1 MNTRLNTL
9 MEERAKIADQMDNL
23 HTLIVETEKRE
34 YTSEERVAFDDLD
47 KSFRDIE
54 EKIEFEK
61 KVQARK
67 AAAAKPLPGQERG
80 GRLAAEPRRASFGR
94 KLKAFKPETFGSLAD
109 AEDAAYKAGM
119 WCRAAIYGD
128 QGAAQ
133 WCAEHDVPIHRENSY
148 GSVQKSQNEST
159 NSAGGY
165 LVFPEM
171 STAIIDLRETYG
183 TARRFINVVQMA
195 SDVMY
200 IPRRTGG
207 LTGYFATEEN
217 AFTESSKTWGQ
228 VRLQAQALGTL
239 TKISREL
246 ADDAVISVA
255 DDIASEIAY
264 GLAVKEDATLWNGD
278 GTSSYGGIV
287 GVRSK
292 FAAGVS
298 AGTSTLA
305 GGLDAASGHDTFAE
319 YDAADLIK
327 VIGALP
333 KYAEPNARWYGH
345 RAAWANTFLRLLAA
359 AGANTIVD
367 LQAGG
372 KPTLGYLGYAFE
384 TDQTLPSA
392 LTDLSD
398 TAVVLFGDLNAAV
411 TMGERRGITIDV
423 TRDRYWELRQIGIMG
438 WERIDINVHDIGDT
452 SAAGPLVA
460 LIAE

>member
-1 MNTRLNTL
+1 MPGRLNTL
-9 MEERAKIADQMDNL
+9 MEERGAIVDKMDNL

-34 YTSEERVAFDDLD
+34 YTAEERVAFDDLD
-47 KSFRDIE
+47 KEFKAVE

-61 KVQARK
+61 KVEARK
-67 AAAAKPLPGQERG
+67 AAAAKPIQGQT
-80 GRLAAEPRRASFGR
+80 GRVHAEPRRARYGN
-94 KLKAFKPETFGSLAD
+94 KLKAFKADTFGSAAD

-133 WCAEHDVPIHRENSY
+133 WCAEHGVEIRRELSY
-148 GSVQKSQNEST
+148 GSVSKSQNENV

-171 STAIIDLRETYG
+171 STAIIDLREQYG

-195 SDVMY
+195 SDTQD

-207 LTGYFATEEN
+207 VTASFATEES
-217 AFTESSKTWGQ
+217 AFAEASKTWGQ
-228 VRLQAQALGTL
+228 VQLRAQALGCL

-246 ADDAVISVA
+246 AADAVINVA
-255 DDIASEIAY
+255 DDIASEMAY
-264 GLAVKEDATLWNGD
+264 GMAVKEDATLWNGD
-278 GTSSYGGIV
+278 GTSAYGGII
-287 GVRSK
+287 GVRTK

-298 AGTSTLA
+298 VLA
-305 GGLDAASGHDTFAE
+305 GAIDAGSGHDTFAE
-319 YDAADLIK
+319 YDLADFEK

-333 KYAEPNARWYGH
+333 KYAETNARWYGH
-345 RAAWANTFLRLLAA
+345 RTGWANSILRLAA
-359 AGANTIVD
+359 AGGGNTIQTLSD
-367 LQAGG
+367 G
-372 KPTLGYLGYAFE
+372 KPQQAWFGYAFE

-398 TAVVLFGDLNAAV
+398 TAVMLFGDLNAAV
-411 TMGERRGITIDV
+411 TMGERQGITIDV

-438 WERIDINVHDIGDT
+438 WERIDINVHDIGDAT
-452 SAAGPLVA
+452 NAGPLVA
-460 LIAE
+460 LMAE

>member
-1 MNTRLNTL
+1 MTTRLNAL
-9 MEERAKIADQMDNL
+9 LEKRGMISDQMENL
-23 HTLIVETEKRE
+23 HTLVTETEKRD
-34 YTSEERVAFDDLD
+34 YTP
-47 KSFRDIE
+47 E
-54 EKIEFEK
+54 EKQAFEDFDAEFKRMEESIAFEK
-61 KVQARK
+61 RVEARK
-67 AAAAKPLPGQERG
+67 AAASKPLHLPGQERD
-80 GRLAAEPRRASFGR
+80 RLPAEPRRAGHGR
-94 KLKAFKPETFGSLAD
+94 KLKAFNTNTFATQPD
-109 AEDAAYKAGM
+109 AEDAAYKSGM
-119 WCRAAIYGD
+119 WCRATIYGD

-133 WCAEHDVPIHRENSY
+133 WCAEHNVEIRHETSY
-148 GSVQKSQNEST
+148 GSAAQQKSQNEST
-159 NSAGGY
+159 NTAGGY

-183 TARRFINVVQMA
+183 TARRWINVVQMA
-195 SDVMY
+195 SDVQT

-239 TKISREL
+239 TKVSREL
-246 ADDAVISVA
+246 SDDAVISVA

-278 GTSSYGGIV
+278 GTSAYGGIM
-287 GVRSK
+287 GIRSK

-298 AGTSTLA
+298 VLA
-305 GGLDAASGHDTFAE
+305 GAVDAASGHDTFAE
-319 YDAADLIK
+319 YDAADLVK

-333 KYAEPNARWYGH
+333 KYAEANARWYGH
-345 RAAWANTFLRLLAA
+345 RTGWANTFMRLLAA
-359 AGANTIVD
+359 AGGNAIMDMQT
-367 LQAGG
+367 GG
-372 KPTLGYLGYAFE
+372 KPTLGYLGYPFE

-398 TAVVLFGDLNAAV
+398 TAVFLFGDLNAAV

-438 WERIDINVHDIGDT
+438 WERIDINVHDIGDAT
-452 SAAGPLVA
+452 NAGPLIA
-460 LIAE
+460 LMAE

>member
-1 MNTRLNTL
+1 MSNRMNALL
-9 MEERAKIADQMDNL
+9 EERGKIADQMDNL

-34 YTSEERVAFDDLD
+34 YTPEEKVAFDDLD
-47 KSFRDIE
+47 RKFKDLE

-61 KVQARK
+61 KVEARK
-67 AAAAKPLPGQERG
+67 AAAAKPIQVQGQERG
-80 GRLAAEPRRASFGR
+80 GRLFAEPRRAGYGR
-94 KLKAFKPETFGSLAD
+94 KLKAFRPEIFGNAAE

-133 WCAEHDVPIHRENSY
+133 WCAEHDVPIQRDTSY
-148 GSVQKSQNEST
+148 GVQKSQNESV

-195 SDVMY
+195 SDVQY

-264 GLAVKEDATLWNGD
+264 GLAAKEDATLWNGD
-278 GTSSYGGIV
+278 GTAAYGGII
-287 GVRSK
+287 GVRTK
-292 FAAGVS
+292 FAAGV
-298 AGTSTLA
+298 GVLA
-305 GGLDAASGHDTFAE
+305 GAVDAASGHDTFAE

-359 AGANTIVD
+359 AGGNAIVD
-367 LQAGG
+367 VQAGG
-372 KPTLGYLGYAFE
+372 KPTMGYLGYPFE

-392 LTDLSD
+392 LTDISD
-398 TAVVLFGDLNAAV
+398 TAAVLFGDLNAAV

-438 WERIDINVHDIGDT
+438 WERIDINVHDIGDAT
-452 SAAGPLVA
+452 NAGPLVA
-460 LIAE
+460 LMAE